1 MPKDWVKTMFV
12 KVYQYYIQRNK
23 VEEFLELQEKAAKIY
38 GKFLDF
44 HTMYLNSR
52 EDKTKWF
59 EITRYKDEAEYK
71 RSLAVITE
79 QEEIQE
85 LFAAFQSL
93 LVSEKREITDEDFIV
108 GKEIV
113 TAGFSEGNNGK
124 VVTPPQGIPD
134 ELFGKIIEKLGVPL
148 PYHCRGIKITDKL
161 IKAAVESLNE
171 APTKWL
177 LQNSRNEVR
186 RRTPEGLDL
195 EIKKK
200 MDFDLRT
207 ANIISDV
214 LAETGIVRI
223 ADVVNPKT
231 GRKVKATQLLME
243 WTW

>member
-1 MPKDWVKTMFV
+1 MFV
-12 KVYQYYIQRNK
+12 KVYQYHIQKDR
-23 VEEFLELQEKAAKIY
+23 VEEFLDFQEKAAKIY
-38 GKFLDF
+38 GRFLDF
-44 HTMYLNSR
+44 HTMYLNSK
-52 EDKTKWF
+52 EDETKWF

-71 RSLAVITE
+71 RSLAVINE

-93 LVSEKREITDEDFIV
+93 LVSEKREISDEDFSV

-113 TAGFSEGNNGK
+113 TAGCSEGNNGE
-124 VVTPPQGIPD
+124 VVTPQRILE
-134 ELFGKIIEKLGVPL
+134 ELFGRIIQKLGVTL
-148 PYHCRGIKITDKL
+148 PYHCRGIKITDEL

-171 APTKWL
+171 APAKWL

-207 ANIISDV
+207 ANIISDI
-214 LAETGIVRI
+214 LAEAGIVRI

-231 GRKVKATQLLME
+231 GRKVKATQLLAE